1 MKFANTRVYNF
12 EKALHGMR
20 NPKNS
25 WNLSDSEYGVCK
37 LCELKDVPDWSQIIT
52 FYSDNH
58 KDKSTARI
66 DETESWNGKINY
78 VEYAKIGPNDMKLAT
93 TLIRSGSCHS
103 KFARQIF
110 VTVDITA
117 PLYFW
122 KEMSTYCVGCTYNST
137 STMHKLAS
145 TPITKECFEMDD
157 YDTSDEEM
165 NKDWE
170 KEIEYLENLRQKYNA
185 TGDKKYWKQLVR
197 RLPDSWL
204 QTRTSTF
211 NYKVLMDM
219 CSSDQRRNHK
229 LNEWSGLDKPEV
241 KEYFIK
247 WARSLPYAKELIFFD
262 EYLGIKRIT
271 LDNRQIEY
279 LACKGVD
286 IMNLDKQIKDEGWE
300 PSVK

>member
-1 MKFANTRVYNF
+1 MKFENTRVYNF

-78 VEYAKIGPNDMKLAT
+78 VEYVKIGPNDMKLAT

-103 KFARQIF
+103 KFMRQIF

-117 PLYFW
+117 PMYVWSELD
-122 KEMSTYCVGCTYNST
+122 TYKVATTANST
-137 STMHKLAS
+137 SKMHKLA
-145 TPITKECFEMDD
+145 TTKITKECFEIDD
-157 YDTSDEEM
+157 YESIEGNNENWDETI
-165 NKDWE
+165 KRC
-170 KEIEYLENLRQKYNA
+170 EYLRQKFNE
-185 TGDKKYWKQLVR
+185 TSEKKYWKELIR
-197 RLPDSWL
+197 ILPESWL
-204 QTRTSTF
+204 QTRTFTCD
-211 NYKVLMDM
+211 YETLKGI

-279 LACKGVD
+279 LVSKGID
-286 IMNLDKQIKDEGWE
+286 IMNLNKQIKDEGWE

>member
-12 EKALHGMR
+12 QNSLYGMR

-25 WNLSDSEYGVCK
+25 WNLSNSKYGICK
-37 LCELKDVPDWSQIIT
+37 YEEVPENSVIVT
-52 FYSDNH
+52 YYSTDPS
-58 KDKSTARI
+58 DKPTARKE
-66 DETESWNGKINY
+66 ETECWNGEINC
-78 VEYAKIGPNDMKLAT
+78 VEYAKIGSNDMKLAT
-93 TLIRSGSCHS
+93 TLIRSGTCHS

-170 KEIEYLENLRQKYNA
+170 KEIEYLESLRQKYNA

-229 LNEWSGLDKPEV
+229 LNEWSGLNKPEV

-247 WARSLPYAKELIFFD
+247 WARSLPYARELIFYD

-271 LDNRQIEY
+271 LSDRQIEY
-279 LACKGVD
+279 LACKGID

>member
-1 MKFANTRVYNF
+1 MKFENTRVYNF

-37 LCELKDVPDWSQIIT
+37 LCELKDAPDWSQIIA
-52 FYSDNH
+52 FYSDNS

-66 DETESWNGKINY
+66 DETESWIGKLNY
-78 VEYAKIGPNDMKLAT
+78 VEWVKIGPNDMKLAT

-157 YDTSDEEM
+157 YDTSDEEILG
-165 NKDWE
+165 K
-170 KEIEYLENLRQKYNA
+170 
-185 TGDKKYWKQLVR
+185 
-197 RLPDSWL
+197 
-204 QTRTSTF
+204 
-211 NYKVLMDM
+211 
-219 CSSDQRRNHK
+219 RN
-229 LNEWSGLDKPEV
+229 
-241 KEYFIK
+241 
-247 WARSLPYAKELIFFD
+247 
-262 EYLGIKRIT
+262 RI
-271 LDNRQIEY
+271 
-279 LACKGVD
+279 
-286 IMNLDKQIKDEGWE
+286 
-300 PSVK
+300 S

>member
-1 MKFANTRVYNF
+1 MKFLNTRVYNF

-37 LCELKDVPDWSQIIT
+37 LKELKDVPDWSQIIT

-66 DETESWNGKINY
+66 DETKSWNGKINY

-103 KFARQIF
+103 KFMRQIF

-117 PLYFW
+117 PMYVWSELD
-122 KEMSTYCVGCTYNST
+122 TYKVATTANST
-137 STMHKLAS
+137 SKMHKLA
-145 TPITKECFEMDD
+145 TTQITKECFEMDD

-170 KEIEYLENLRQKYNA
+170 K
-185 TGDKKYWKQLVR
+185 
-197 RLPDSWL
+197 
-204 QTRTSTF
+204 
-211 NYKVLMDM
+211 
-219 CSSDQRRNHK
+219 
-229 LNEWSGLDKPEV
+229 
-241 KEYFIK
+241 
-247 WARSLPYAKELIFFD
+247 
-262 EYLGIKRIT
+262 
-271 LDNRQIEY
+271 
-279 LACKGVD
+279 
-286 IMNLDKQIKDEGWE
+286 
-300 PSVK
+300 

>member
-37 LCELKDVPDWSQIIT
+37 YKDVPDGSRIVT
-52 FYSDNH
+52 YYSDDP
-58 KDKSTARI
+58 KDESTARVYEI
-66 DETESWNGKINY
+66 KSWNGKINC

-93 TLIRSGSCHS
+93 TLIKSGSCHS
-103 KFARQIF
+103 KFMRQIF
-110 VTVDITA
+110 VSVDITA
-117 PLYFW
+117 PMYVWSELD
-122 KEMSTYCVGCTYNST
+122 TYKVATTANST
-137 STMHKLAS
+137 SKMHKLSS
-145 TPITKECFEMDD
+145 TPITKECFEIDD
-157 YDTSDEEM
+157 YDTSDEEV
-165 NKDWE
+165 NKHWE
-170 KEIEYLENLRQKYNA
+170 KEIKYLENLRQKFNE
-185 TGDKKYWKQLVR
+185 TGEKKYWKELIR
-197 RLPDSWL
+197 KLPESWL
-204 QTRTSTF
+204 QTRTFTCDYETLKSI
-211 NYKVLMDM
+211 

-247 WARSLPYAKELIFFD
+247 WARSLPYAQELIFFD

-279 LACKGVD
+279 LTSKGID
-286 IMNLDKQIKDEGWE
+286 IMNLNKQIKDEGWE

>member
-37 LCELKDVPDWSQIIT
+37 YEDVPIGSKIIA
-52 FYSDNH
+52 FYSDDL

-93 TLIRSGSCHS
+93 TLIKSGSCHS
-103 KFARQIF
+103 KFMRQIF
-110 VTVDITA
+110 VSVDITA
-117 PLYFW
+117 PMYVWSELD
-122 KEMSTYCVGCTYNST
+122 TYKVATTANST
-137 STMHKLAS
+137 SKMHKLSS

-157 YDTSDEEM
+157 YNNRFCEEI

-170 KEIEYLENLRQKYNA
+170 KEIEYLENLRKKFNE
-185 TGDKKYWKQLVR
+185 TGEKKYWKELIR
-197 RLPDSWL
+197 KLPESWL
-204 QTRTSTF
+204 QTRTFTCD
-211 NYKVLMDM
+211 YETLKAI
-219 CSSDQRRNHK
+219 CSSDQRRYHK
-229 LNEWSGLDKPEV
+229 LNEWSGLDAPEI

-247 WARSLPYAKELIFFD
+247 WARSLPYAQELIFFD
-262 EYLGIKRIT
+262 EYLGIRRIT
-271 LDNRQIEY
+271 LDNRQIAYLEY
-279 LACKGVD
+279 KGFD
-286 IMNLDKQIKDEGWE
+286 IMNLNKQSENESWFPIFCK
-300 PSVK
+300 

>member
-1 MKFANTRVYNF
+1 MKFENTRVYNF

-25 WNLSDSEYGVCK
+25 WNLSDSEYSVCK
-37 LCELKDVPDWSQIIT
+37 HEDVPDGSRIVT
-52 FYSDNH
+52 YYSDDP
-58 KDKSTARI
+58 KDESTARI
-66 DETESWNGKINY
+66 DETESWNGKINC

-93 TLIRSGSCHS
+93 TLIKSGSCHS
-103 KFARQIF
+103 KFMRQIF
-110 VTVDITA
+110 VSVDITA
-117 PLYFW
+117 PMYVWSELD
-122 KEMSTYCVGCTYNST
+122 TYKVATTANST
-137 STMHKLAS
+137 SKMHKLSS

-170 KEIEYLENLRQKYNA
+170 KEIEYLENLRKKFNE
-185 TGDKKYWKQLVR
+185 TGEKKYWKELIR
-197 RLPDSWL
+197 KLPESWL
-204 QTRTSTF
+204 QTRTFTCD
-211 NYKVLMDM
+211 YETLKGI
-219 CSSDQRRNHK
+219 CSSDQRRYHK

-247 WARSLPYAKELIFFD
+247 WARSLPYAQELIFFD

-279 LACKGVD
+279 LACKGID
-286 IMNLDKQIKDEGWE
+286 IMNLNKQIKDEGWE

>member
-25 WNLSDSEYGVCK
+25 WNLSDSKYGFCK
-37 LCELKDVPDWSQIIT
+37 REDVPDGSRIVT
-52 FYSDNH
+52 YYSDDP
-58 KDKSTARI
+58 KDESTARI
-66 DETESWNGKINY
+66 DETKCWNGKINC

-103 KFARQIF
+103 KFMRQIF
-110 VTVDITA
+110 VSVDITA
-117 PLYFW
+117 PMYIWSELD
-122 KEMSTYCVGCTYNST
+122 TYKVATTANST
-137 STMHKLAS
+137 SKMHKLSS

-157 YDTSDEEM
+157 YDKSDEEI
-165 NKDWE
+165 NKNWE
-170 KEIEYLENLRQKYNA
+170 KEIEYLENLRLKFNE
-185 TGDKKYWKQLVR
+185 TSEKKYWKELIR
-197 RLPDSWL
+197 KLPESWL
-204 QTRTSTF
+204 QTRTFTCD
-211 NYKVLMDM
+211 YETLKGI

-241 KEYFIK
+241 EEFFIK
-247 WARSLPYAKELIFFD
+247 WARSLPYAQELIFYD

-279 LACKGVD
+279 LACKGID
-286 IMNLDKQIKDEGWE
+286 IMNLNKQIKDEGWE

>member
-37 LCELKDVPDWSQIIT
+37 YKDVPDGSRIVT
-52 FYSDNH
+52 YYSDDP
-58 KDKSTARI
+58 KDESTARVYEI
-66 DETESWNGKINY
+66 KSWNGKINC

-93 TLIRSGSCHS
+93 TLIKSGSCHS
-103 KFARQIF
+103 KFMRQIF
-110 VTVDITA
+110 VSVDITA
-117 PLYFW
+117 PMYVWSELD
-122 KEMSTYCVGCTYNST
+122 TYKVATTANST
-137 STMHKLAS
+137 SKMHKLSS
-145 TPITKECFEMDD
+145 TPITKECFEIDD
-157 YDTSDEEM
+157 YDTSDEEV
-165 NKDWE
+165 NKHWE
-170 KEIEYLENLRQKYNA
+170 KEIEYLESLRQKFNE
-185 TGDKKYWKQLVR
+185 TGNKKYWKQLVR

-247 WARSLPYAKELIFFD
+247 WARSLPYAQELIFFD

-271 LDNRQIEY
+271 LNNRQIEY